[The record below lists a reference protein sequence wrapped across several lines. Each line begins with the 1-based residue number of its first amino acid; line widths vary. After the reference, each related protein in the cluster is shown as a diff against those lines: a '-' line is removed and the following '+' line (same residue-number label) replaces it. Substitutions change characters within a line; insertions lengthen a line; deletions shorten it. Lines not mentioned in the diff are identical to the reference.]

1 VQCGGVHP
9 DWFDGQQGCSQL
21 STDSFLDY
29 EIIVNRYIPV
39 VGEQLLRIRHREVWV
54 DADRFVEVHNGLVN
68 TVDQQVDLAPKSD
81 QIC

>member
-1 VQCGGVHP
+1 MSVI
-9 DWFDGQQGCSQL
+9 L
-21 STDSFLDY
+21 KIRFLDY

-54 DADRFVEVHNGLVN
+54 DADRFVEVNNGLVN